1 MSLVLRVVA
10 LVIGA
15 MHGALKVSVN
25 GLERSWPT
33 QLTMRGGKRALC
45 PTVVDERTKIEQSKN
60 ITEKEPCYD

>member
-15 MHGALKVSVN
+15 MDGPLKVSLN
-25 GLERSWPT
+25 GLERSLST
-33 QLTMRGGKRALC
+33 QLTMRSGKRALC
-45 PTVVDERTKIEQSKN
+45 LAAVDLRTKMEQKKN